1 MRRYPPSKKIK
12 RILADL
18 NELEPVYSIEVIDSE
33 NVIYHKINDKYDIEV
48 SGLDNQKRGY
58 HCTIYVWEHN
68 PLRAV
73 ETIEQNGSISGL
85 ADTLVELRRKYQ
97 ALPTQE

>member
-58 HCTIYVWEHN
+58 YCIIYVWEHD
-68 PLRAV
+68 PLRTV
-73 ETIEQNGSISGL
+73 ETIERDGSISGL

-97 ALPTQE
+97 APPMQE

>member
-48 SGLDNQKRGY
+48 PG
-58 HCTIYVWEHN
+58 
-68 PLRAV
+68 
-73 ETIEQNGSISGL
+73 
-85 ADTLVELRRKYQ
+85 
-97 ALPTQE
+97 